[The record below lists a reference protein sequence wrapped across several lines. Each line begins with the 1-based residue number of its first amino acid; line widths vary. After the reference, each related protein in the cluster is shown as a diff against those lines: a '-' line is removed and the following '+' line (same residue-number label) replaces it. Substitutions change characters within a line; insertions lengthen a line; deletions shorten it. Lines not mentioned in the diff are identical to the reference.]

1 MNPNIAMGFQQP
13 YFDPQEGQR
22 NALAM
27 RQAQMQEATQ
37 VMQMQ
42 QAQQAAQREG
52 ARRNALANVDYN
64 SPDSLGQVRGVL
76 GKQGDIDGVLAI
88 DNHLRSLSKE
98 RREAATAELDAIPK
112 LAGGLSNATTY
123 RQTRA
128 MAARVA
134 PELYAGLPEEFDP
147 QIVDPINRAAMSAND
162 WRNQQNEDRNFN
174 QRGDHYVAMENKP
187 AAGDNTLVEI
197 YDPNSPTGTSFVPR
211 AQAVGKPG
219 KPPSSME
226 ITTADGTTIRQGRGG
241 SGVQNSTRAA
251 IEKETLETADG
262 LDRLARIESLY
273 KPEYQQLQNRWVNM
287 KTAWKEKLNLPVSKQ
302 EKTGL
307 EEFSKY
313 KRQSVDNV
321 NREISR
327 ITGAAMGVEEAGRL
341 MKGMPNPGS
350 SLFDGDSP
358 TEFKTKLDS
367 TTRDLR
373 RALIRRNWALSQGMD
388 PMKTGVQLSDVD
400 AMIDTRGAEIETQL
414 MQENPQ
420 ADPSMIGAA
429 VRDQLNRE
437 FGLR

>member
-27 RQAQMQEATQ
+27 RQAQMQEAASL
-37 VMQMQ
+37 MQMQ
-42 QAQQAAQREG
+42 QAQQGLQQKEAV
-52 ARRNALANVDYN
+52 RNALANVNMSTPEGLRQAQDVYAKAGDWGTASQIEQTAMARTKEARDQQAATQKLFMDAAPLLVN
-64 SPDSLGQVRGVL
+64 EQTFGAGLAMLPPEAQSKIGSQWSPQLAEHFKG
-76 GKQGDIDGVLAI
+76 LAI
-88 DNHLRSLSKE
+88 GIKGQME
-98 RREAATAELDAIPK
+98 QE
-112 LAGGLSNATTY
+112 NA
-123 RQTRA
+123 
-128 MAARVA
+128 
-134 PELYAGLPEEFDP
+134 
-147 QIVDPINRAAMSAND
+147 
-162 WRNQQNEDRNFN
+162 DRNFK
-174 QRGDHYVAMENKP
+174 QRGDHYAAMENKP

-211 AQAVGKPG
+211 SQAVGKPG

-241 SGVQNSTRAA
+241 SGAGVQNSTRGA

-262 LDRLARIESLY
+262 LDRLAQIESLY
-273 KPEYQQLQNRWVNM
+273 KPEYQQLQNRWGNM

-400 AMIDTRGAEIETQL
+400 AMIDTRGAEIEAQL